1 MHLFRTL
8 NGMQE
13 KNLEMENAMVPGGP
27 SRNNGGLRVA
37 AVVMLG
43 LMAGMPPGFAQQS
56 STQAAPQP
64 GDKVLN
70 GLPPEP
76 VPVPTQP
83 LFLRPSSRDYSKPY
97 AGMLGNPFKVYSPTQ
112 IPSSSFSNSVRLSD
126 LVKDGKIYLSLSDAL
141 ALALENNYDIAIAR
155 YDLDIADTDILRA
168 KAGGPSGL
176 LGAPSGLVQG
186 TLSGGSSTLATGG
199 GPGGT
204 SVGSGGAGSGTA
216 GLSLTT
222 NGAGPSPEAF
232 DPVGTATLQYDR
244 STSPETNFFTGGT
257 AVTKTYNFTYNQGF
271 APGTSFTIAF
281 NNQDQTNTNF
291 VAVLQPASQFKFQG
305 SLRRSTC
312 LQGRGIWVN
321 HRFIYQAINDRRI
334 TDSSFR
340 QQLLYTVNQVENIYW
355 NLVSA
360 YEDLQ
365 AKERALEQ
373 SKKVAADDR
382 KQLEIGTMAPLDVVT
397 ADSSVAADQQA
408 LISSQSALNYQQQII
423 KQAIARNLNDPAL
436 NAAAVIPTDRV
447 SLDEL
452 PEEKQ
457 PTEDLVQEAFKQRP
471 ELEQAL
477 LTLKNDEITV
487 KGSKNALLPTA
498 DVFAYSPDRAWLEHP
513 TRTARL
519 SSARQR
525 RRPRQPTGYGTAIQ
539 NTFNNSSPD
548 KGFGLTLNIPIRNR
562 VAQSQHERSL
572 MEYRQAQLRLEQL
585 YTQIRMQITNAQFAL
600 TNDRA
605 AVLAAEASQKFN
617 AQSLD
622 AEQKKL
628 HLGASTTAL
637 VLQQSRNLAIAENS
651 LTSARANYAQ
661 ARASLYQLLA
671 TTLQHYGID
680 LQDSATGVVKQ
691 APVVPGL
698 EPAKDNKQPTVPTP
712 QEQKNQEQQIQQQI
726 SSRTYTQAAAVEAH
740 RSKAKGPA
748 LIDASAGLFYVWIAD
763 EDRRLSFGDEVEQ
776 VEELREADGCRLRAA
791 N

>member
-1 MHLFRTL
+1 MPLYRSL
-8 NGMQE
+8 EVEQQE
-13 KNLEMENAMVPGGP
+13 NMLVKDTAAGRAKSHGR
-27 SRNNGGLRVA
+27 SKGGLRA
-37 AVVMLG
+37 ATVVLLG
-43 LMAGMPPGFAQQS
+43 LTAGMPPGFAQQ
-56 STQAAPQP
+56 AAPKQ

-70 GLPPEP
+70 DLPAEP
-76 VPVPTQP
+76 NPVPTSP
-83 LFLRPSSRDYSKPY
+83 LYLRPTARDFSKPY
-97 AGMLGNPFKVYSPTQ
+97 APMLGNPFKVYGSTSV
-112 IPSSSFSNSVRLSD
+112 PSAGFTNSIRLGD

-168 KAGGPSGL
+168 KAGGPAGL

-204 SVGSGGAGSGTA
+204 SVGSGGAGSGSA

-222 NGAGPSPEAF
+222 NGAGPSPESF
-232 DPVGTATLQYDR
+232 DPLGTATLQYDR
-244 STSPETNFFTGGT
+244 ATSPTTNFFTGGT
-257 AVTKTYNFTYNQGF
+257 AVTKTYDFTYSQGF
-271 APGTSFTIAF
+271 ATGTSFAFSF

-291 VAVLQPASQFKFQG
+291 VASFSPLLNSSFKATATQH
-305 SLRRSTC
+305 L
-312 LQGRGIWVN
+312 LQGRGIWIN
-321 HRFIYQAINDRRI
+321 HRYIYQAINDRRI

-365 AKERALEQ
+365 AKERAIEQ

-397 ADSSVAADQQA
+397 ADSSVAADQQS

-436 NAAAVIPTDRV
+436 TAAAVIPTDRV

-498 DVFAYSPDRAWLEHP
+498 DLFAYIAGSGVAGTPNPNCPVLFCPP
-513 TRTARL
+513 TTPPTP
-519 SSARQR
+519 S
-525 RRPRQPTGYGTAIQ
+525 TGYGTAVQ
-539 NTFNNSSPD
+539 DTFNNSSPD

-562 VAQSQHERSL
+562 VAQSVHQRSL

-637 VLQQSRNLAIAENS
+637 VLAQSRSLAIAENS

-671 TTLQHYGID
+671 TTLTHYGIS
-680 LQDSATGVVKQ
+680 LEDSAAGVVKQ
-691 APVVPGL
+691 APLVPGL
-698 EPAKDNKQPTVPTP
+698 APAKDNKPPTVPTP
-712 QEQKNQEQQIQQQI
+712 DEQKNQEQQIQQQNQ
-726 SSRTYTQAAAVEAH
+726 QA
-740 RSKAKGPA
+740 PA
-748 LIDASAGLFYVWIAD
+748 PTPKP
-763 EDRRLSFGDEVEQ
+763 Q
-776 VEELREADGCRLRAA
+776 Q
-791 N
+791 